1 MTQPLS
7 VRSAPTT
14 HQNPPAFQNFLSVQ
28 ARVDSCTRGFRN
40 ERPSSRSITITAEAA
55 EGRHI
60 TFTLWRSTIA
70 RYAIANGFRT
80 LNLSTGRDLSKT
92 RWAPGE
98 VVYRSVE
105 FSSPTRID
113 MLKHRGYRAF
123 FNYVQQRSPHG
134 WVSRTFSRGP

>member
-1 MTQPLS
+1 LLNVSQRFAERGALRIFQIQHNDSVIATRIGFVRGDSLYLYYSGFDPTYHRYSVMTT
-7 VRSAPTT
+7 V
-14 HQNPPAFQNFLSVQ
+14 V
-28 ARVDSCTRGFRN
+28 
-40 ERPSSRSITITAEAA
+40 AEA
-55 EGRHI
+55 I
-60 TFTLWRSTIA
+60 K
-70 RYAIANGFRT
+70 YAIANGFRT

-105 FSSPTRID
+105 LSSPTRID